1 MIVHRALS
9 PLAPT
14 TMPVSLYRSEP
25 RSVLGVRLLLA
36 WCRRFFV

>member
-9 PLAPT
+9 PLAPAT
-14 TMPVSLYRSEP
+14 PVSLYRSEP
-25 RSVLGVRLLLA
+25 RSLLGMRLLLA